1 MEYVKYIW
9 IHNFEDEP
17 ILIYSELDNERNETR
32 KVEFYKNGKTGCAT
46 DRMKHH
52 TFLGL
57 ESMPSIEQINEFEE
71 FFAIPISNEEFEI
84 VWKENAQKIIEKVHQ
99 E

>member
-1 MEYVKYIW
+1 
-9 IHNFEDEP
+9 
-17 ILIYSELDNERNETR
+17 
-32 KVEFYKNGKTGCAT
+32 
-46 DRMKHH
+46 
-52 TFLGL
+52 
-57 ESMPSIEQINEFEE
+57 MPSIEQINEFEE